1 MTRRIKTASLVDIRE
16 RNGKEIPMQ
25 ERPIVITVS
34 SHKDSSKLVVI
45 RVGDTE
51 YSVYGNELIEA
62 VKRGM
67 VETHFTY

>member
-16 RNGKEIPMQ
+16 RNGEEIPMQ

-34 SHKDSSKLVVI
+34 SHENSSKLVVI

-51 YSVYGNELIEA
+51 YSVYGDELIEA
-62 VKRGM
+62 VKNGM
-67 VETHFTY
+67 VETHFIY

>member
-1 MTRRIKTASLVDIRE
+1 MTRRIKTTSLVDIRE

-34 SHKDSSKLVVI
+34 SHHGSSKLVVI

-51 YSVYGNELIEA
+51 YSVYGDELIEA
-62 VKRGM
+62 IKSSM
-67 VETHFTY
+67 VVTHYY